1 MMILLR
7 ILAFAIGVILTF
19 LIVRSTIRT
28 FVLPRSAADWLT
40 RKIFRTSRRIFDLA
54 LKVRRAN
61 TYEVID
67 ATMAYYAPVTLLS
80 VPVVSLVLLDFA
92 FTLIFWSAGVEDW
105 WEAFS
110 LSGSSLVT
118 LGFVAADT
126 VPLRMIAV
134 TEAGLALILVAVLVA
149 YLPSMYASFQRREAT
164 VSLLE
169 VRAGNP
175 PWCVTMIIRYSR
187 IRGLVALDE
196 EWPGFEVWFT
206 EIEESHTS
214 LAALVFF
221 RSPKP
226 SRSWVTT
233 AGTILDCAAL
243 RASTLDMPRQPTAE
257 LCIRAGFL
265 ALRSIADFFRI
276 PYNPDPKPTD
286 PISISREEF
295 DDAYDE
301 LVAEGVPVKPDRDQC
316 WRDFAGWRVNYDTVL
331 LTLANLTVAPIA
343 PWTSDRGPIK
353 EAHWFTAPKPE
364 DNL

>member
-1 MMILLR
+1 MILLR
-7 ILAFAIGVILTF
+7 IVAFAIGVTLTF
-19 LIVRSTIRT
+19 LTVRSIIRT

-40 RKIFRTSRRIFDLA
+40 RKIFRTSRKIFDLA
-54 LKVRRAN
+54 LKIRGGD

-67 ATMAYYAPVTLLS
+67 GTMAYYAPVTLLT
-80 VPVVSLVLLDFA
+80 VPIVYLALIDIG
-92 FTLIFWSAGVEDW
+92 FTLIFWAAGVEDW

-118 LGFVAADT
+118 LGFVPAQT
-126 VPLRMIAV
+126 IPQRMIAV
-134 TEAGLALILVAVLVA
+134 TEAGLALIMVAVLVA
-149 YLPSMYASFQRREAT
+149 YLPNMYTSFQRREAT

-175 PWCVTMIIRYSR
+175 PWCVTMIVRYSR
-187 IRGLVALDE
+187 IRGLEQLDT

-226 SRSWVTT
+226 TRSWVTT

-243 RASTLDMPRQPTAE
+243 RASTLDMPREPTAE

-276 PYNPDPKPTD
+276 PYDANPSPTD

-295 DDAYDE
+295 DDAYE
-301 LVAEGVPVKPDRDQC
+301 QLVEAGVPVKPDRDQC

-331 LTLANLTVAPIA
+331 LTLANLTIAPIA

-353 EAHWFTAPKPE
+353 EAQWFTAPKP
-364 DNL
+364 DDTL